1 METAWLVFGAICVGV
16 ALGVF
21 IAWFYHYMD
30 KRDKQRQKS
39 VSPALIEGVRDVV
52 EALEIPVFLVD
63 QSNNVFVSSPSARGM
78 GLVTVDRIRMLE
90 LADILEKM
98 RDAQRE
104 PLTYELDTA
113 RDSEG
118 DVPLVLTVRVTK
130 FTGKFDLVV
139 VTDKTEIK
147 GLDEMRRDFVANVS
161 HELKT
166 PIGAVSILSDALVE
180 AADDPEQVK
189 KFAEQLAQQAS
200 RLGSLTAEIIE
211 LSKLQAAGA
220 LAQLELIDVDSLI
233 DDSVEQHRIAANAKR
248 VKIAIGGDEGCR
260 IYGDLPR
267 LTIVIN
273 NLLSNAL
280 QYSPEGTR
288 IGIGVAK
295 KRNWI
300 EIAVTD
306 QGIGMSAEEVDR
318 VFERFYRTD
327 QARSRSTGGT
337 GLGLSIVKHIVA
349 NHGGEVKVWSKL
361 NVGST
366 FTVRLPSAEPLPKP
380 KKPRKKSVPKKTAT
394 KNSSAKKSGKKA
406 K

>member
-1 METAWLVFGAICVGV
+1 METAWLVFGAICLGV

-30 KRDKQRQKS
+30 KRDKARQQA
-39 VSPALIEGVRDVV
+39 VSPVLIEGVREVI

-63 QSNNVFVSSPSARGM
+63 QSNNVYVSSPSARGM

-98 RDAQRE
+98 RDARRE

-147 GLDEMRRDFVANVS
+147 RLDEMRRDFVANVS

-189 KFAEQLAQQAS
+189 QFCQGHGL
-200 RLGSLTAEIIE
+200 
-211 LSKLQAAGA
+211 
-220 LAQLELIDVDSLI
+220 
-233 DDSVEQHRIAANAKR
+233 N
-248 VKIAIGGDEGCR
+248 
-260 IYGDLPR
+260 Y
-267 LTIVIN
+267 
-273 NLLSNAL
+273 SN
-280 QYSPEGTR
+280 E
-288 IGIGVAK
+288 
-295 KRNWI
+295 W
-300 EIAVTD
+300 VTD
-306 QGIGMSAEEVDR
+306 IVNDMNE
-318 VFERFYRTD
+318 YR
-327 QARSRSTGGT
+327 
-337 GLGLSIVKHIVA
+337 
-349 NHGGEVKVWSKL
+349 
-361 NVGST
+361 NV
-366 FTVRLPSAEPLPKP
+366 VQ
-380 KKPRKKSVPKKTAT
+380 
-394 KNSSAKKSGKKA
+394 
-406 K
+406 